1 MFVARFAARVAV
13 VCLLA
18 APGAVLA
25 QSAPIQSADSPST
38 RATNRVLTKVVIYGS
53 IGAIVGALGSLRKRG
68 GADTTLDN
76 DDRTTNP

>member
-18 APGAVLA
+18 APGAALA
-25 QSAPIQSADSPST
+25 QSAPMQSPDSPASRVT
-38 RATNRVLTKVVIYGS
+38 DRVLTKVVIYGS
-53 IGAIVGALGSLRKRG
+53 IGAIVGALGSLRRRG